1 MKTHLLSFVLFFFP
15 VLIFAQNNDPVIMSV
30 NGKDV
35 KKSEFEYI
43 YNKNNNAGIIDK
55 KTFEE
60 YIDLFKNFKL
70 KVAEAEAQGIDTT
83 DAFKSELADYRYQL
97 ANPYLPVPVVDESL
111 LQKEYDRMEDLVQVA
126 HIQVLFPRNTEA
138 GSSLQLLPADTLET
152 YKKISQ
158 AYSRLKK
165 GEDFGKIASEYSE
178 DIDSK
183 DNQGNIGWISGMVL
197 FPALEDAVFSLE
209 VGQFSQPVRAS
220 YGYHIFKVLSKK
232 PNPGKIKAS
241 HILIPFSADADEA
254 QKEEALNQ
262 IEDIYKKIIVG
273 ADFAEMAREHSQD
286 GSASRGGDLGWFGY
300 GFMVPD
306 FEDVAFGLQHVGEV
320 SRPFASPYGYH
331 IVKLSDR
338 RILEPYEVKKQ
349 EIESMFSRGGFFIQL
364 HRPSI
369 ENMKKENHFAKN
381 GKAYESL
388 MNAAIELY
396 PMSDEY
402 IGKFIDSNETLFSF
416 GDKEISIAEF
426 INYLLE
432 KEYTSHTLSTDILSE
447 KLEEFE
453 YDRMVQFEDESLES
467 KYPDFRNLMK
477 EYRDGILMFEVTNKE
492 VWSRASEDTEGLAQF
507 FENNTDNY
515 TWTEPHYK
523 GYVVLVKDA
532 ATKKE
537 IQKKTAKMTQED
549 AINYMLE
556 NYKVGSVSYV
566 RVEKGLFKKGDN
578 AFIDEVVFKTG
589 KAELPESFGD
599 FFVVGKTINAPES
612 YMDVRGQAITD
623 YQDYLE
629 AEWLKKLNEKYPV
642 VLYKDVIF
650 TEK

>member
-1 MKTHLLSFVLFFFP
+1 MKTHLLFFVLFFFP
-15 VLIFAQNNDPVIMSV
+15 VLIFAQDNDPVIMSV

-43 YNKNNNAGIIDK
+43 YNKNNSEGIIDK

-83 DAFKSELADYRYQL
+83 AAFKSELADYRYQL
-97 ANPYLPVPVVDESL
+97 ANPYLPVPAVDESL
-111 LQKEYDRMEDLVQVA
+111 LQEEYDRMKDLLQVA
-126 HIQVLFPRNTEA
+126 HIQVFFPKNNEA
-138 GSSLQLLPADTLET
+138 NLPLQLLPADTLEP

-165 GEDFGKIASEYSE
+165 GENFGKIVSEYSE
-178 DIDSK
+178 DPGSK
-183 DNQGNIGWISGMVL
+183 DNQGNLGWVSGMVL
-197 FPALEDAVFSLE
+197 FPVLEDAVFSLE
-209 VGQFSQPVRAS
+209 VGQFSQPIRTS
-220 YGYHIFKVLSKK
+220 HGYHIFKVLSKK

-241 HILIPFSADADEA
+241 HILIPFPADADET
-254 QKEEALNQ
+254 QKGEALTR

-320 SRPFASPYGYH
+320 SKPFTSPFGYH

-338 RILEPYEVKKQ
+338 KPLEPYDIKKQ
-349 EIESMFSRGGFFIQL
+349 EIESMFSRGGFFILL

-369 ENMKKENHFAKN
+369 ENLKKENHFAKN
-381 GKAYESL
+381 DKAYESL
-388 MNAAIELY
+388 MNAATELY

-402 IGKFIDSNETLFSF
+402 IGKFVDSNETLFSF
-416 GDKEISIAEF
+416 GDEKISIAEF

-432 KEYTSHTLSTDILSE
+432 KEYTSHTLSTDILNE

-453 YDRMVQFEDESLES
+453 YDRMVQFEDESLER
-467 KYPDFRNLMK
+467 KYPDFRNLMR
-477 EYRDGILMFEVTNKE
+477 EYRDGILMFEVTDKE
-492 VWSRASEDTEGLAQF
+492 VWSRASEDAEGLAQF
-507 FENNTDNY
+507 FENNASHY

-537 IQKKTAKMTQED
+537 IQKKTAKMPQED

-578 AFIDEVVFKTG
+578 AFVDEVVFKTG
-589 KAELPESFGD
+589 KAQPTENFGD
-599 FFVVGKTINAPES
+599 FFVVGKMLNAPES
-612 YMDVRGQAITD
+612 YLDVRGQVITD